1 MSKSHPVQKL
11 NPAGQ
16 LLELGKRSSTQ
27 SGECASLLSC
37 IMSGK
42 MKSRASANSTDSAT
56 VTVNEKILK
65 ECHSL
70 YTDSEKGWFSSQI
83 NIIYL
88 LF

>member
-16 LLELGKRSSTQ
+16 EVLISAQ

-42 MKSRASANSTDSAT
+42 MKLRASANSTDSAT

-70 YTDSEKGWFSSQI
+70 YTDSEKGWFSSQR
-83 NIIYL
+83 
-88 LF
+88 